1 MVHQAMDHH
10 PSQQVLMVV
19 LLPVLVVLTT
29 LHRTNPQVTD
39 KEVPAVL
46 VVLVVLSTPHRTN
59 PQVTDKEVPV
69 VLLVLM
75 LLLLHLTVPTRTK
88 MVVLILMN
96 SNNSTK
102 VVYKQNKF
110 FHYYFSHKSFFYIFP
125 FHTSL
130 RKLLFIL
137 ISDH

>member
-29 LHRTNPQVTD
+29 LHRTNPQVMD
-39 KEVPAVL
+39 KEVPA
-46 VVLVVLSTPHRTN
+46 VLVVLSTPHRTN
-59 PQVTDKEVPV
+59 PQITDKEVPV

-96 SNNSTK
+96 SNNYTK

-110 FHYYFSHKSFFYIFP
+110 FHYYFSHKSFF
-125 FHTSL
+125 TSF
-130 RKLLFIL
+130 LFIL
-137 ISDH
+137 F